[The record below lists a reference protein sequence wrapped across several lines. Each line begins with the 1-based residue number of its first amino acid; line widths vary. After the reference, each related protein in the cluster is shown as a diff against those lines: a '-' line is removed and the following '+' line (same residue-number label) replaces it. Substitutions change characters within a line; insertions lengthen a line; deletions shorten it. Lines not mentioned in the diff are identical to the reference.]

1 MSMNVTDVLDL
12 YAYDRWANAQVLAI
26 ASGLTD
32 EQRSR
37 RSAASYSSVM
47 GTLVH
52 ILWSEWV
59 WLGRWPT
66 PRATTDP
73 RSLSGLVRLRDLW
86 VAVES
91 EQRAFLASLTDADLT
106 KRISYVCSTGV
117 TWTYTLQHMLQ
128 HVVNHSSYHRGQL
141 MTMFRE
147 LGATPRPV
155 DFLDYF
161 DALIGAGA

>member
-1 MSMNVTDVLDL
+1 MNVTDVLDL
-12 YAYDRWANAQVLAI
+12 YAYDRWANGQVLAI

-32 EQRSR
+32 EQRLR
-37 RSAASYSSVM
+37 PSAASYSSVF

-66 PRATTDP
+66 PRTTADP
-73 RSLSGLVRLRDLW
+73 RSVPDFVPLRDLW
-86 VAVES
+86 SAVEF
-91 EQRAFLASLTDADLT
+91 EQRAFLAGLTDADLA
-106 KRISYVCSTGV
+106 KPIAYVGSSGRS
-117 TWTYTLQHMLQ
+117 WTYSLQHMLQ
-128 HVVNHSSYHRGQL
+128 HVANHSSYHRGQL
-141 MTMFRE
+141 TTMFRE

-161 DALIGAGA
+161 DTLPRGA

>member
-1 MSMNVTDVLDL
+1 MNVTDVLEL

-37 RSAASYSSVM
+37 RFAASYGSVA

-66 PRATTDP
+66 SHATTDP
-73 RSLSGLVRLRDLW
+73 RSVSGFEPLRHLW
-86 VAVES
+86 LALEA
-91 EQRAFLASLTDADLT
+91 EQRAFLAGLADADLLQ
-106 KRISYVCSTGV
+106 RISYLGSTGG

-128 HVVNHSSYHRGQL
+128 HVVNHSTYHRGQL
-141 MTMFRE
+141 TTMFRE
-147 LGATPRPV
+147 LGATPRPL

-161 DALIGAGA
+161 DELAGAGA

>member
-1 MSMNVTDVLDL
+1 MNVTDVLDL

-32 EQRSR
+32 EQRAR
-37 RSAASYSSVM
+37 QSAASYGSVF

-66 PRATTDP
+66 PRATADP
-73 RSLSGLVRLRDLW
+73 RSLSDFVPLRDLW
-86 VAVES
+86 AVVES
-91 EQRAFLASLTDADLT
+91 EQRAFLAGLTDADLT
-106 KRISYVCSTGV
+106 KRISYQGSNGA
-117 TWTYTLQHMLQ
+117 TWTYALQHMLQ

-141 MTMFRE
+141 TTMFRE

-161 DALIGAGA
+161 DTRTGTGA